1 MTKWG
6 EKNGIEFWT
15 MPPERAEEAT
25 DVLRNGFFE
34 DEAFCNYSGIPEDD
48 EGQRELSNLAVI
60 CAEDGI
66 CTMAIEKQTGK
77 IVGVSYNK
85 IQVTPSPGQKGFFE
99 EFRDS
104 KCKSKTAR
112 VLINE
117 MIWFDHLVD
126 LFEKYKTDSGAEIMF
141 LGTHK
146 DYRKRG
152 IAVGLVEATLAAVR
166 ALPPSKRPPIATAIF
181 TSPYSIR
188 VGRSLEFDEV
198 ITVAMKDKILNGK
211 PFSEHPKIGQD
222 HPGAIVMVK
231 RLN

>member
-117 MIWFDHLVD
+117 MIWV
-126 LFEKYKTDSGAEIMF
+126 
-141 LGTHK
+141 GTHITAPCPTCELAECRCGLGSVTVRPHMSVCSPNRTVPVK
-146 DYRKRG
+146 IQTPHISDGAGTVRPRRSG
-152 IAVGLVEATLAAVR
+152 VGADMCGLVGWKLR
-166 ALPPSKRPPIATAIF
+166 CNSF
-181 TSPYSIR
+181 T
-188 VGRSLEFDEV
+188 V
-198 ITVAMKDKILNGK
+198 
-211 PFSEHPKIGQD
+211 
-222 HPGAIVMVK
+222 
-231 RLN
+231 